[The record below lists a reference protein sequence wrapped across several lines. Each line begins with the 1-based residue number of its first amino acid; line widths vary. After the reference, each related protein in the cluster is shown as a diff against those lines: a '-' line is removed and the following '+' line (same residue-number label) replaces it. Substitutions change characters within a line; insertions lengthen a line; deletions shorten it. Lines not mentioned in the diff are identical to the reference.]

1 MMNSDKYLRWFIIFL
16 IVNLIVSLLYLL
28 FGMIFNRTSRK
39 KVAMRSLIMLYAPG
53 IGPLLF
59 FISYLFYRLLFY
71 RKVDLSDVV
80 FSKEK
85 SKELVRINEE
95 KERDFVPVE
104 EAIEVADKGELREL
118 VLNMAQGDYSES
130 LSAINMALNAEDTET
145 SHYAA
150 SILQDAIND
159 FRMLVRKEN
168 ARINDIDEED
178 ESKREQ
184 LIFDIK
190 KLFVYMNK
198 VLEQRILSK
207 LEQNGYTDI
216 LDKLLEKYYRLAGAS
231 ITSEMYEAM
240 ALRLIETE
248 KYDRA
253 RSWCERA
260 LWRYPN
266 TLASYTTLIK
276 LYFSCGDRDNFFK
289 TMQELKESN
298 IVIDR
303 ETLELIRAFQ

>member
-28 FGMIFNRTSRK
+28 FGMIFNRTSRR

-276 LYFSCGDRDNFFK
+276 LYFSCGDRENFFK

>member
-118 VLNMAQGDYSES
+118 VLNMAQRDYRES

-266 TLASYTTLIK
+266 TLSSYTSLIK
-276 LYFSCGDRDNFFK
+276 LYFSSGDRENFFK

>member
-266 TLASYTTLIK
+266 TLASYTSLIK
-276 LYFSCGDRDNFFK
+276 LYFSCGDRENFFK

>member
-190 KLFVYMNK
+190 KLFIYMNK

-276 LYFSCGDRDNFFK
+276 LYFSCGDRENFFK

>member
-85 SKELVRINEE
+85 SKELVRINED

-198 VLEQRILSK
+198 VLEQHILSK

-276 LYFSCGDRDNFFK
+276 LYFSCGDRENFFK

>member
-28 FGMIFNRTSRK
+28 FGMIFNRTGRR

-85 SKELVRINEE
+85 SKELVRINED

-276 LYFSCGDRDNFFK
+276 LYFSCGDRENFFK

>member
-216 LDKLLEKYYRLAGAS
+216 LDRLLEKYYRLAGAS

-276 LYFSCGDRDNFFK
+276 LYFSCGDRENFFK

>member
-104 EAIEVADKGELREL
+104 EAIEIADKGELREL

-276 LYFSCGDRDNFFK
+276 LYFSCGDRENFFK

-303 ETLELIRAFQ
+303 DTLELIRAFQ

>member
-266 TLASYTTLIK
+266 TLSSYTSLIK
-276 LYFSCGDRDNFFK
+276 LYFSSGDRENFFK

-303 ETLELIRAFQ
+303 DTLELIRAFQ

>member
-28 FGMIFNRTSRK
+28 FGMIFNGTSRK

-276 LYFSCGDRDNFFK
+276 LYFSCGDRENFFK

>member
-130 LSAINMALNAEDTET
+130 LSAINMALNAEDTDT
-145 SHYAA
+145 SHYAS

-276 LYFSCGDRDNFFK
+276 LYFSCGDRENFFK

>member
-266 TLASYTTLIK
+266 PLASYTTLIK
-276 LYFSCGDRDNFFK
+276 LYFSCGDRENFFK

-303 ETLELIRAFQ
+303 DTLELIRAFQ

>member
-16 IVNLIVSLLYLL
+16 IINLIVSLLYLL
-28 FGMIFNRTSRK
+28 LGMIFNRTSRK

-59 FISYLFYRLLFY
+59 LISYLFYRLLFY

-104 EAIEVADKGELREL
+104 EAIEVADKNDLREL

-130 LSAINMALNAEDTET
+130 LYAINLALNTEDTET

-184 LIFDIK
+184 LVYDIK
-190 KLFVYMNK
+190 SLFEYMNK
-198 VLEQRILSK
+198 VLEQHILSK
-207 LEQNGYTDI
+207 LEQDGYTDI
-216 LDKLLEKYYRLAGAS
+216 LDRLLEKYYRLAGAS
-231 ITSEMYEAM
+231 ITSEMYEAV

-266 TLASYTTLIK
+266 TLSSYTSLIK
-276 LYFSCGDRDNFFK
+276 LYFSSGDRENFFK

-303 ETLELIRAFQ
+303 DTLELIRAFQ

>member
-16 IVNLIVSLLYLL
+16 IINLIVSLLYLL

-184 LIFDIK
+184 LVYDIK
-190 KLFVYMNK
+190 SLFEYMNK
-198 VLEQRILSK
+198 VLEQHILSK
-207 LEQNGYTDI
+207 LEQDGYTDI
-216 LDKLLEKYYRLAGAS
+216 LDRLLEKYYRLAGAS
-231 ITSEMYEAM
+231 ITSEMYEAV

-266 TLASYTTLIK
+266 TLSSYTSLIK
-276 LYFSCGDRDNFFK
+276 LYFSSGDRENFFK

-303 ETLELIRAFQ
+303 DTLELIRAFQ

>member
-184 LIFDIK
+184 LLFDIK
-190 KLFVYMNK
+190 KLFIYMNK
-198 VLEQRILSK
+198 VLEQHILSK

-276 LYFSCGDRDNFFK
+276 LYFSCGDRENFFK

-303 ETLELIRAFQ
+303 DTLELIRAFQ

>member
-266 TLASYTTLIK
+266 TLSSYTSLIK
-276 LYFSCGDRDNFFK
+276 LYFSSGDRENFFK

>member
-1 MMNSDKYLRWFIIFL
+1 MMNSDKYLRWFIVFL

-276 LYFSCGDRDNFFK
+276 LYFSCGDRENFFK

>member
-207 LEQNGYTDI
+207 LEHNGYTDI

-276 LYFSCGDRDNFFK
+276 LYFSCGDRENFFK

>member
-178 ESKREQ
+178 EGKREQ

-276 LYFSCGDRDNFFK
+276 LYFSCGDRENFFK

>member
-190 KLFVYMNK
+190 KLFIYMNK
-198 VLEQRILSK
+198 VLEQHILSK

-276 LYFSCGDRDNFFK
+276 LYFSCGDRENFFK

>member
-16 IVNLIVSLLYLL
+16 IINLIVSLLYLL
-28 FGMIFNRTSRK
+28 LGMIFNRTSRK

-59 FISYLFYRLLFY
+59 LISYLFYRLLFY

-130 LSAINMALNAEDTET
+130 LYAINLALNAEDTET

-184 LIFDIK
+184 LVYDIK
-190 KLFVYMNK
+190 SLFEYMNK
-198 VLEQRILSK
+198 VLEQHILSK
-207 LEQNGYTDI
+207 LEQDGYTDI
-216 LDKLLEKYYRLAGAS
+216 LDRLLEKYYRLAGAS
-231 ITSEMYEAM
+231 ITSEMYEAV

-266 TLASYTTLIK
+266 TLSSYTSLIK
-276 LYFSCGDRDNFFK
+276 LYFSSGDRENFFK

-303 ETLELIRAFQ
+303 DTLELIRAFQ

>member
-198 VLEQRILSK
+198 VLEQHILSK

-216 LDKLLEKYYRLAGAS
+216 LDRLLEKYYRLAGAS

-266 TLASYTTLIK
+266 TLSSYTSLIK
-276 LYFSCGDRDNFFK
+276 LYFSSGDRENFFK

-303 ETLELIRAFQ
+303 DTLELIRAFQ

>member
-28 FGMIFNRTSRK
+28 FGMIFNSTGRR

>member
-28 FGMIFNRTSRK
+28 FGMIFNRTGRR

-276 LYFSCGDRDNFFK
+276 LYFSCGDRENFFK

>member
-184 LIFDIK
+184 LVYDIK
-190 KLFVYMNK
+190 SLFGYMNK
-198 VLEQRILSK
+198 VLEQHILSK

-276 LYFSCGDRDNFFK
+276 LYFSCGDRENFFK

>member
-1 MMNSDKYLRWFIIFL
+1 MNSDKYLRWFIIFL

-276 LYFSCGDRDNFFK
+276 LYFSCGDRENFFK

-303 ETLELIRAFQ
+303 DTLELIRAFQ

>member
-16 IVNLIVSLLYLL
+16 IVNLIVSILYLL

-266 TLASYTTLIK
+266 TLASYTSLIK

>member
-198 VLEQRILSK
+198 VLEQHILSK

>member
-1 MMNSDKYLRWFIIFL
+1 
-16 IVNLIVSLLYLL
+16 
-28 FGMIFNRTSRK
+28 
-39 KVAMRSLIMLYAPG
+39 
-53 IGPLLF
+53 
-59 FISYLFYRLLFY
+59 
-71 RKVDLSDVV
+71 
-80 FSKEK
+80 
-85 SKELVRINEE
+85 
-95 KERDFVPVE
+95 
-104 EAIEVADKGELREL
+104 
-118 VLNMAQGDYSES
+118 
-130 LSAINMALNAEDTET
+130 
-145 SHYAA
+145 
-150 SILQDAIND
+150 
-159 FRMLVRKEN
+159 MLVRKEN

-198 VLEQRILSK
+198 VLEQHILSK

-216 LDKLLEKYYRLAGAS
+216 LDRLLEKYYRLAGAS

-276 LYFSCGDRDNFFK
+276 LYFSCGDRENFFK

>member
-1 MMNSDKYLRWFIIFL
+1 MNSDKYLRWFIIFL

-28 FGMIFNRTSRK
+28 FGMIFNRTGRR

-276 LYFSCGDRDNFFK
+276 LYFSCGDRENFFK

>member
-168 ARINDIDEED
+168 ARIYDIDEED

-184 LIFDIK
+184 LIYDIK

-198 VLEQRILSK
+198 VLEQHILSK

-216 LDKLLEKYYRLAGAS
+216 LDRLLEKYYRLAGAS

-276 LYFSCGDRDNFFK
+276 LYFSCGDRENFFK

>member
-198 VLEQRILSK
+198 VLEQHILSK

-266 TLASYTTLIK
+266 TLSSYTSLIK
-276 LYFSCGDRDNFFK
+276 LYFSSGDRENFFK

-303 ETLELIRAFQ
+303 DTLELIRAFQ

>member
-253 RSWCERA
+253 HSWCERA

-276 LYFSCGDRDNFFK
+276 LYFSCGDRENFFK

>member
-178 ESKREQ
+178 ETKREQ

-276 LYFSCGDRDNFFK
+276 LYFSCGDRENFFK

>member
-276 LYFSCGDRDNFFK
+276 LYFSCGDRENFFK

>member
-198 VLEQRILSK
+198 VLEQHILSK

-276 LYFSCGDRDNFFK
+276 LYFSCGDRENFFK

>member
-184 LIFDIK
+184 LVYDIK
-190 KLFVYMNK
+190 SLFGYMNK
-198 VLEQRILSK
+198 VLEQHILSK

-216 LDKLLEKYYRLAGAS
+216 LDRLLEKYYRLAGAS
-231 ITSEMYEAM
+231 ITSEMYEAV

-266 TLASYTTLIK
+266 TLSSYTSLIK
-276 LYFSCGDRDNFFK
+276 LYFSNGDRENFFK

-303 ETLELIRAFQ
+303 DTLELIRAFQ

>member
-216 LDKLLEKYYRLAGAS
+216 LDKLLEKYYRLAGAA

-276 LYFSCGDRDNFFK
+276 LYFSCGDRENFFK

-303 ETLELIRAFQ
+303 DTLELIRAFQ

>member
-168 ARINDIDEED
+168 VRINDIDEED

-266 TLASYTTLIK
+266 TLSSYTSLIK
-276 LYFSCGDRDNFFK
+276 LYFSSGDRENFFK

-303 ETLELIRAFQ
+303 DTLELIRAFQ

>member
-159 FRMLVRKEN
+159 FRMMVRKEN

-216 LDKLLEKYYRLAGAS
+216 LDRLLEKYYRLAGAS

-276 LYFSCGDRDNFFK
+276 LYFSCGDRENFFK